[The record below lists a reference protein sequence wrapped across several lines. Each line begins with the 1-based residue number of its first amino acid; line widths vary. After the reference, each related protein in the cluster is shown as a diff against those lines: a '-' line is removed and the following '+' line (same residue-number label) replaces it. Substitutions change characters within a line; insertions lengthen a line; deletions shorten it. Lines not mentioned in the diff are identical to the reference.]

1 MSGWAPTRLHPVAA
15 QTVDKGAVS
24 VPVAPREGLDQLRI
38 DPAPGALRY
47 QVRLDERANL
57 DALLVTKDPQTLVV
71 VFHGMMVPGHH
82 FLPRFEWLRT
92 LQATDYSCLY
102 LSDPTLQADETL
114 RLGWYI
120 GWQDLDLVP
129 LLAQVISAG
138 GEALGAQRIVL
149 IGSSGGGFASLQV
162 SSYLPGSVA
171 VAFNAQTDIGR
182 YRWDAQVAFARR
194 VMPQLLPSGKGRKQW
209 ARSLGQRSSVLRRY
223 ESARQ
228 NHVLCIQNVN
238 DTFHLTRHHQ
248 PFQELMESS
257 PNRNRSHF
265 ELYDG
270 PSAHEPPGRAR
281 FLDAIGRAEQI
292 LTDGP
297 IGLISS

>member
-1 MSGWAPTRLHPVAA
+1 MSGAAPTRLRPVAA
-15 QTVDKGAVS
+15 RTVDKGAVS
-24 VPVAPREGLDQLRI
+24 VPVVPCEGLEQLRI

-47 QVRLDERANL
+47 RVRLEERADL

-102 LSDPTLQADETL
+102 LSDPTLQADEAL

-120 GWQDLDLVP
+120 GWEDLDLVP
-129 LLAQVISAG
+129 LLARVISAA
-138 GEALGAQRIVL
+138 GEALDAQRIVL

-162 SSYLPGSVA
+162 SSCLPGSIA
-171 VAFNAQTDIGR
+171 VAFNSQTDIGK
-182 YRWDAQVAFARR
+182 YRWDAQAAFARR
-194 VMPQLLPSGKGRKQW
+194 VMPQLLPSGTGRKQW

-223 ESARQ
+223 ELAQQ

-238 DTFHLTRHHQ
+238 DAFHLTHHHQ
-248 PFQELMESS
+248 PFKELMESS
-257 PNRNRSHF
+257 PNRDRSRF
-265 ELYDG
+265 ELYEG
-270 PSAHEPPGRAR
+270 PAAHEPPGRAR
-281 FLDAIGRAEQI
+281 V
-292 LTDGP
+292 P
-297 IGLISS
+297 